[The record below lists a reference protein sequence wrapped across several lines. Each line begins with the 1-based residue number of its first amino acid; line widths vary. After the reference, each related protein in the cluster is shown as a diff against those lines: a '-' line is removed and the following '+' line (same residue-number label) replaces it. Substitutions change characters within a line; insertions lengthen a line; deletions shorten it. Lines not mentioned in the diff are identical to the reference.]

1 MGSWKSL
8 APLPRLSNLFWL
20 VKEPFLD
27 GKQLTFP
34 LSQPSSNRRPSPSST
49 QIPAASDPQT
59 PSAFG
64 IQASGSQSSHQ
75 GPGWPHA
82 AGQEVRASRVELGI
96 STMHL
101 NNHRLS
107 QQPSQPSIQICFL
120 SLFLDSKWH
129 FEHFDLHLM
138 FFLVER
144 PTILDEDYSRLF

>member
-49 QIPAASDPQT
+49 QIPAASDPQI

-107 QQPSQPSIQICFL
+107 QQPSIYPTNHVNHL
-120 SLFLDSKWH
+120 SRSV
-129 FEHFDLHLM
+129 
-138 FFLVER
+138 FFLFFLIVNG
-144 PTILDEDYSRLF
+144 ILNILIYI